1 MLSPGSGMY
10 PAPADPVCRRSDRC
24 PCRCQQPHDI
34 SLQHILPASHKA
46 ASDTPLNISDR
57 PFLCRSAGCQ
67 SGSVRQMRLP
77 LACRLP
83 QVLPSLPVYLLPQVF
98 PLLPVCLL
106 LPVHPLQPMQSC
118 RPASTSYQNHHN
130 ISVSA

>member
-77 LACRLP
+77 LACQLP
-83 QVLPSLPVYLLPQVF
+83 QVLLSP
-98 PLLPVCLL
+98 PVCLL
-106 LPVHPLQPMQSC
+106 QQVLPLRLVCRLPPAQSC
-118 RPASTSYQNHHN
+118 RPVSKWYRGCRNSF
-130 ISVSA
+130 VSA